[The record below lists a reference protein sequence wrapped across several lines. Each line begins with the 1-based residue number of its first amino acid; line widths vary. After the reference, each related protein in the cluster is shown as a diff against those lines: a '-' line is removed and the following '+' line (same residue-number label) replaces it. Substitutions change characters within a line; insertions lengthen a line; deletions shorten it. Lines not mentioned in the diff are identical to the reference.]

1 MLSDKETRLLR
12 LLVSRDEPTP
22 AGTLAAEAGVSLR
35 TAKAYVAQINQ
46 QCPNCIMSSRRGYQ
60 CDRQLAVELLR
71 SQEVEPV
78 PQTGTERRSYVM
90 QRLLGSKDQLNVY
103 DLCEELYVSAST
115 LKAELPRI
123 RSTLER
129 FGLSLIVDG
138 DLLAL
143 AGAEKDKRRLMS
155 SLLYEEADVSFVN
168 LSTISQAFPNLD
180 TDFIE
185 RCVRET
191 LDSFH
196 RFANDFSIIDLVL
209 HISITIDRIRANH
222 MVQDSGISDEPADEA
237 GRIPD
242 CVETRMAQAIGARL
256 EEHFGITCTRAEQA
270 ELSLLLASRTTLQ
283 DFRPANRDSLKRI
296 VGADCIEL
304 VDAII
309 DDLKSNFGID
319 LSDQEFYVRFAL
331 HVKNLLLRAQY
342 GGLSK
347 NPLTQQIKR
356 GCPLLY
362 DAAVAESE
370 LLQRRTGLQI
380 NDDEI
385 AFIAFHLGSTLET
398 QRQLTSKIATL
409 LYCPVYYDAKD
420 RLVMFLECHFE
431 EDIIVAGVVTEE
443 AELEGL
449 SGIDLLVTTVP
460 LNSYYDMPVF
470 TLGLFPG
477 EHDLSRLRAKVEDI
491 KRERHRDALRDSL
504 SRLIK
509 PEVFSLNN
517 RRLNRDEAINDMA
530 DNLIARGYVP
540 PAFKEQTLVRERLSS
555 TAVGTCALP
564 HPVRTC
570 AFQSGISIML
580 SKHPIE
586 WGGAPVEL
594 VAMLSFCRDD
604 QETFYKVFEPL
615 VSVFS
620 NQTKVRRLLR
630 ATSYQEFMAL
640 LCELVD

>member
-1 MLSDKETRLLR
+1 MLSDKEIRLLR
-12 LLVSRDEPTP
+12 LLVDRNEPTP
-22 AGTLAAEAGVSLR
+22 ARTLATETGVSLR
-35 TAKAYVAQINQ
+35 TAKAYVAQINH
-46 QCPNCIMSSRRGYQ
+46 QCPDCITSSRRGYQ

-71 SQEVEPV
+71 SREGEPI
-78 PQTGTERRSYVM
+78 PQTGAERRSYVM
-90 QRLLGSKDQLNVY
+90 QRLLGSKDPLNVY

-115 LKAELPRI
+115 LRTELPRI

-129 FGLSLIVDG
+129 FGLSLVVDG

-143 AGAEKDKRRLMS
+143 DGAEKDKRRLVS
-155 SLLYEEADVSFVN
+155 SLLYEEANVSFVN
-168 LSTISQAFPNLD
+168 LDTISQAFPSLD

-196 RFANDFSIIDLVL
+196 RFANDFSVIDLVL
-209 HISITIDRIRANH
+209 HITITIDRIRANH
-222 MVQDSGISDEPADEA
+222 VVQDLGTTGEVTDEA

-256 EEHFGITCTRAEQA
+256 EEHFGVTYTRAERA
-270 ELSLLLASRTTLQ
+270 ELALLLSSRTTLQ
-283 DFRPANRDSLKRI
+283 DFRAASRDSLKKI
-296 VGADCIEL
+296 LGADCTGL

-309 DDLKSNFGID
+309 DDLRSNFGID

-331 HVKNLLLRAQY
+331 HVKNLLLRAEY

-370 LLQRRTGLQI
+370 LLQRRTGLRI

-409 LYCPVYYDAKD
+409 LYCPIYYDAND
-420 RLVMFLECHFE
+420 RLAMFLECHFE
-431 EDIIVAGVVTEE
+431 EDIVIAGVVTEE
-443 AELEGL
+443 VELEGL

-470 TLGLFPG
+470 TLGLFPN

-491 KRERHRDALRDSL
+491 KRERDRDALRSNL

-509 PEVFSLNN
+509 PELFSLND
-517 RRLNRDEAINDMA
+517 RKLSREDVINGMA

-540 PAFKEQTLVRERLSS
+540 LAFKEQTLVRERLSS

-570 AFQSGISIML
+570 AFHSGISIML
-580 SKHPIE
+580 SQQPIE
-586 WGGAPVEL
+586 WGETSVEL

-615 VSVFS
+615 ISVFS
-620 NQTKVRRLLR
+620 DRVKVRRLLE
-630 ATSYQEFMAL
+630 ATDYQEFMGL
-640 LCELVD
+640 LCSLVD